1 MIPLI
6 ISYVLNVI
14 DYLFTAHWIRIYGLE
29 IEANP
34 IARWM
39 FEHDIAGVIKIG
51 AIGIIYAIMGYI
63 VYRYPKY
70 TWMTYPLFLFYAGI
84 VIYHI
89 FLTIFVL

>member
-1 MIPLI
+1 MILLI
-6 ISYVLNVI
+6 TYILNVI
-14 DYLFTAHWIRIYGLE
+14 DYIFTAYWIRIYGLE

-34 IARWM
+34 IARWL

-51 AIGIIYAIMGYI
+51 IIGIIYAIMGYI
-63 VYRYPKY
+63 IYRYPKY
-70 TWMTYPLFLFYAGI
+70 TWMTYLLFLFYASI